1 MTTFLPYIFSWWVI
15 LFYLGLISFP
25 CLFVLFRRHNGRG
38 IFFTKIFS
46 LITITYLSWIT
57 GRFHILSFNKLNLF
71 FLTIL
76 ILVPSLYLWYRN
88 SKDIVSWLRENYRLV
103 LLTEI
108 AFFLIFLFF
117 SIIRIYNSS
126 IIGEEKFMDLAFLN
140 SICRTS
146 FFPPPDPW
154 MNGFHINYYY
164 LGYLMNGIIIKMT
177 SVDIPVG
184 YNLALCSTGALTF
197 LCCWGIVYGLTKN
210 HCAGIFSS
218 VLLVISGNYDGFI
231 QVVRL
236 HGFNGFDFFRSS
248 RIIPDTIN
256 EFPFFSF
263 ILGDLHPHYTSL
275 PVFIFALS
283 VCLLWPAEI
292 FSEENSIYHK
302 LIFMF
307 FTSFST
313 GFLFGS
319 NFWNVPTCFFII
331 CLSFLFQNMVN
342 GEYKDK
348 VIVFIAGAVMFSVI
362 LFIPFFIDFHSPTRI
377 IIKIVSPA
385 QRTFMY
391 HFLICFFMFIFMF
404 ISPLYLI
411 LKEKFRKFKE
421 SQQMVWIYGI
431 SGIAII
437 LYCIFQTGPIMFL
450 LLFAVSVFAVIKF
463 DSNKNIWLWSL
474 WFAGFFILICCE
486 LFYLHD
492 NYGHPYERM
501 NTVFK
506 FHYQVLV
513 LFSIASGGAIHFMKE
528 RKAPGVFW
536 LLLCLLFIPTLCYP
550 CASSY
555 VKPDW
560 SDAELNG
567 MKRYME
573 REHNSDFAAI
583 TWLNEHYSSLPKDPV
598 ILEATKDAYS
608 YYSRVSTNTGI
619 PAVLGWGNHEFVW
632 RGDWGTVQKRQEDVK
647 LLYETQDPDKAMEL
661 INKYGVSIVYW
672 GELER
677 NTYSAEGLPKFYKI
691 MNVIYDK
698 DGTVIFQKK

>member
-1 MTTFLPYIFSWWVI
+1 MIKFLPHIFSWWLI
-15 LFYLGLISFP
+15 LVCLGLISFP
-25 CLFVLFRRHNGRG
+25 CLFLLFRKHYGRG

-46 LITITYLSWIT
+46 LMVLTYLSWIA
-57 GRFHILSFNKLNLF
+57 GRFHILYFNKINLF
-71 FLTIL
+71 FLTLL
-76 ILVPSLYLWYRN
+76 IFFPSLYLFFRN
-88 SKDIVSWLRENYRLV
+88 RRDILSWLREHYRLV
-103 LLTEI
+103 ILTET
-108 AFFLIFLFF
+108 AFFIIFFFF
-117 SIIRIYNSS
+117 SAIRIYNSS

-146 FFPPPDPW
+146 CFPPPDPW

-164 LGYLMNGIIIKMT
+164 LGYLLNGIIIKMT
-177 SVDIPVG
+177 SVDVPAG
-184 YNLALCSTGALTF
+184 YNLALCSTIALTF
-197 LCCWGIVYGLTKN
+197 LACWGIVYGITG
-210 HCAGIFSS
+210 HHGAGIFSS
-218 VLLVISGNYDGFI
+218 VLLVLSGNYDGFI

-236 HGFNGFDFFRSS
+236 HGVTGFDFFKSS
-248 RIIPDTIN
+248 RIIPNTIN

-283 VCLLWPAEI
+283 ICLLWPAEI
-292 FSEENSIYHK
+292 FSEENSLHNK
-302 LIFMF
+302 FIFIF
-307 FTSFST
+307 FTAFST

-331 CLSFLFQNMVN
+331 CLSFLFLNMLN
-342 GEYKDK
+342 GKYKDK
-348 VIVFIAGAVMFSVI
+348 VILFIAGAVMLSVL
-362 LFIPFFIDFHSPTRI
+362 LFIPFFIDFHSPTKI
-377 IIKIVSPA
+377 VIKIVSSK

-411 LKEKFRKFKE
+411 LKDKFQKLKE
-421 SQQMVWIYGI
+421 SQQMAWIYGI
-431 SGIAII
+431 SAIAII
-437 LYCIFQTGPIMFL
+437 LYCIFQTGPVMFL
-450 LLFAVSVFAVIKF
+450 IIFAISVFALIKF

-492 NYGHPYERM
+492 NYGPPYERM

-513 LFSIASGGAIHFMKE
+513 LFSIASGGTLYLMKE
-528 RKAPGVFW
+528 RKAPVVFW
-536 LLLCLLFIPTLCYP
+536 LLLVLFFIPTLFYS

-560 SDAELNG
+560 SRAELNG
-567 MKRYME
+567 MKSYME
-573 REHNSDFAAI
+573 REHREDFAAI
-583 TWLNEHYSSLPKDPV
+583 TWLNEHYLSLPKDPV
-598 ILEATKDAYS
+598 IVEATKDAYS
-608 YYSRVSTNTGI
+608 YYGRVSTNTGI

-632 RGDWGTVQKRQEDVK
+632 RNDWNSVQKRQEDVK
-647 LLYETQDPDKAMEL
+647 LLYETQDLNKAMEI
-661 INKYGVSIVYW
+661 INTYGVSLVYW

-677 NTYSAEGLPKFYKI
+677 NTYSAEGLSKFYKI
-691 MNVIYDK
+691 MNVVYDK
-698 DGTVIFQKK
+698 NGTVIFQKK